1 MNILQLAPHDSRGG
15 ASRIAWY
22 LFEEARKRGV
32 TSVFGVGR
40 KVLADSDIRQIDH
53 SVGGL
58 RGLIAKGRRR
68 FDVTLGRENFNF
80 PGTSRI
86 PEMFDNDVDLIHAHN
101 LQGKYFDLRALPGL
115 SRQYPFLITLHDTW
129 MLAGHC
135 AYFIECERWRDGCGA
150 CPDLNRAPAI
160 QRDATRY
167 NWRRKEGIYAKSRLF
182 VATPSQWLMDQAKA
196 SMLAPAIRIGKVIH
210 NGVNQDIFCPGDG
223 MRARRQL
230 DIADEAI
237 VLLYVVAS
245 QLKHNADKDYD
256 TIAAAL
262 GEIRSGLPSDQKVVF
277 LGLGSEAPTEIH
289 GNLEMRFLSYQTDL
303 GAVASIYRAAD
314 LYLHAARADTFP
326 NAILEALACGTP
338 VVATDVGGIGEQVDM
353 PNTGLL
359 VQAGS
364 GDAMARGVLELL
376 DNSDRRRDMSRNAA
390 DDARIRFTLD
400 RMVDDYLEFYDQILS
415 ELE

>member
-32 TSVFGVGR
+32 TSLFGVGR
-40 KVLADSDIRQIDH
+40 KALADCGIRQIDH
-53 SVGGL
+53 AVGGL
-58 RGLIAKGRRR
+58 DELVARVRRR
-68 FDVTLGRENFNF
+68 FDVAMGRENFNY
-80 PGTSRI
+80 PGTLRI
-86 PEMFDNDVDLIHAHN
+86 PEMFDTDVDLVHAHN
-101 LQGKYFDLRALPGL
+101 LQGRYFDLRTLPGL
-115 SRQYPFLITLHDTW
+115 SREYPFLVTLHDTW

-150 CPDLNRAPAI
+150 CPDLNRSPAI

-167 NWRRKEGIYAKSRLF
+167 NWRRKERIYAQSRLF

-196 SMLAPAIRIGKVIH
+196 SMLAPAIRIARVIH
-210 NGVNQDIFCPGDG
+210 NGVNQDVFCPGDG
-223 MRARRQL
+223 MRVRREL

-245 QLKHNADKDYD
+245 QLKDNAYKDYD

-262 GEIRSGLPSDQKVVF
+262 EEIRSGLPSDQKVVF

-289 GNLEMRFLSYQTDL
+289 GNLEMRFLPYQTNLD
-303 GAVASIYRAAD
+303 AVASIYRAAD

-326 NAILEALACGTP
+326 NAVLEALACGTP
-338 VVATDVGGIGEQVDM
+338 VVATNVGGIGEQVDM

-364 GDAMARGVLELL
+364 GDAMARGVLDLL
-376 DNSDRRRDMSRNAA
+376 NNPDKRRDMSRSAA
-390 DDARIRFTLD
+390 DDARKRFTLD
-400 RMVDDYLEFYDQILS
+400 RMVDDYVEFYKQILS